1 VCVIISWGAYESF
14 MHPIFVL
21 KNGCDT
27 ITQYGPFYLFVIQ
40 WYSLQNIHF
49 NLGGVNTFKLN
60 TRYCTSMCVSDFRDM
75 QSILHAFA
83 EQTTCRKHTSHAI
96 SSGSP
101 FLCMID
107 LVRARGVLWVT
118 CRSNQGLDFNFCFSP
133 LALSAKQ
140 IKKKINLVKTLNRL
154 QYTVICWLY
163 IMNLDTSA

>member
-75 QSILHAFA
+75 QSILHALLSRQLVA
-83 EQTTCRKHTSHAI
+83 NTQAMPSQVEAL
-96 SSGSP
+96 

-163 IMNLDTSA
+163 ILNLDTSA